1 MREIK
6 FRGKHKNP
14 YGDKW
19 VYGYYALEDGEHII
33 IMPHRTNYEQTL
45 KENRPIPLISV
56 KHIIDINTVGQY
68 TGLKDK
74 NGKEIYE
81 GDIVELKAEN
91 GCCNMLGK
99 IIYDDY
105 DFAFELIDEEGN
117 QEALWYTEQELEV
130 IGNIYENPELLKE
143 G

>member
-6 FRGKHKNP
+6 FRVWDKELKHMHVCGTSIHDSMIFLGHNCQCV
-14 YGDKW
+14 YYNLQNGDGSSEK
-19 VYGYYALEDGEHII
+19 G
-33 IMPHRTNYEQTL
+33 NYILMQC
-45 KENRPIPLISV
+45 
-56 KHIIDINTVGQY
+56 

-105 DFAFELIDEEGN
+105 DLAFELIDEEGN

-130 IGNIYENPELLKE
+130 IGNIYDNPELLE
-143 G
+143 ED